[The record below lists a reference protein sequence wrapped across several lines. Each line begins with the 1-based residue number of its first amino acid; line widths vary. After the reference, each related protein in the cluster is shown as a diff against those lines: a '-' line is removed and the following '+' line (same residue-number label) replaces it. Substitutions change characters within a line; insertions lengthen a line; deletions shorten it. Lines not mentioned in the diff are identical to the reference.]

1 MSPVLWTWLIGLL
14 VAVVVL
20 ALSLAW
26 WVRRSA
32 APRRTSRGP
41 LPLFSGA
48 QGALWRARNGAPEE
62 TFPYAFTPPGDP
74 PADRADHP
82 PMDAGTHAP
91 LPGAF
96 EVEQGPGAGSK
107 LGFHH
112 VPNTRE
118 DIITFGRIQG
128 PPDRHVQL
136 RDGTVSRRHAQMRFT
151 AGRWEIT
158 NFATHNPVRVNAHPL
173 GLGEVQELHDGD
185 LVEMGQ
191 TRYRYRADQRPSVHV
206 AKDDIHLVR

>member
-1 MSPVLWTWLIGLL
+1 MSPLLWTWLIGLL

-32 APRRTSRGP
+32 APQRMSRGP

-48 QGALWRARNGAPEE
+48 QGALWRSRESAPAE
-62 TFPYAFTPPGDP
+62 TFPYAFTPPVSP
-74 PADRADHP
+74 PADQADRRLIAH
-82 PMDAGTHAP
+82 DSHEP
-91 LPGAF
+91 LPGAL
-96 EVEQGPGAGSK
+96 EVEQGPGAGST

-118 DIITFGRIQG
+118 DIITFGRSQG
-128 PPDRHVQL
+128 PPGRHVQL
-136 RDGTVSRRHAQMRFT
+136 RDGTVSRRHAQLRF
-151 AGRWEIT
+151 AGGRWEIT

-173 GLGEVQELHDGD
+173 GHGDVRELHDGD